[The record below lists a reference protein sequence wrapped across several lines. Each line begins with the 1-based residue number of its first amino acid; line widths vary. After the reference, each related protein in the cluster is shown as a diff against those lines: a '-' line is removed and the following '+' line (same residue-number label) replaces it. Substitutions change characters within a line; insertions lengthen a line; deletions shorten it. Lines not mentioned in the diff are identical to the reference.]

1 MIMLASALLAALA
14 ATTAA
19 PPPQPAPVQA
29 RAQAQVFVQ
38 IIQAAEMR
46 GGRSD
51 TPHQRTVRRNQR
63 GETLFLL
70 QFE

>member
-14 ATTAA
+14 ATTPA
-19 PPPQPAPVQA
+19 PPQPAPLQA

-46 GGRSD
+46 GGKSD
-51 TPHQRTVRRNQR
+51 TPHQRTVRRNQH
-63 GETLFLL
+63 GETLVLL

>member
-1 MIMLASALLAALA
+1 MTMLASALLAALA
-14 ATTAA
+14 ASTA
-19 PPPQPAPVQA
+19 PPQPAPVQA

-46 GGRSD
+46 GGKSD
-51 TPHQRTVRRNQR
+51 TPHQRTIRRNPA
-63 GETLFLL
+63 GETLVLL

>member
-14 ATTAA
+14 ATT
-19 PPPQPAPVQA
+19 PPRPQPAPVQA

-46 GGRSD
+46 GGKSD
-51 TPHQRTVRRNQR
+51 FPHHRTVRRNQS
-63 GETLFLL
+63 GETLVLL

>member
-1 MIMLASALLAALA
+1 MIMLASALLTALA
-14 ATTAA
+14 ATTPALS
-19 PPPQPAPVQA
+19 QPAPVQA

-46 GGRSD
+46 GGKSD
-51 TPHQRTVRRNQR
+51 YPHHRTVRRDQN
-63 GETLFLL
+63 GDTLVLL